1 MHVSRPY
8 RVGIIAALALL
19 CMAPNPA
26 AARTSEKSPKTPEI
40 AGDIAAVALPAAGLI
55 VSLAV
60 GDRQGVKQLALA
72 CAADLAVGYGLK
84 YAIGKSRPAGHE
96 GPAFPSIHSAVAF
109 PGESYIQRR
118 SGLRAGRLC
127 RLEPHRSRRAKTR
140 HLGRARRSGFGSGL
154 RLPVYEALPQTENI
168 VRRRS
173 DRFGRRMRRSP
184 RRPRVLNHPSANG
197 QIEHVR
203 RAAQCQRSSIEP
215 FQKRI
220 SRPGERLRTAVH
232 ETDRARAS
240 RKKTFR
246 IPLCCDT
253 RPINGPHATKNAT
266 PSGRKVRKSS
276 IRAA

>member
-109 PGESYIQRR
+109 AGASYIQRR
-118 SGLRAGRLC
+118 YGWKFGAPAYALAVYVGWSRIGAGARKHDISSDLRTRPTGRLAC
-127 RLEPHRSRRAKTR
+127 RTKANAAMSVIQKIVHPRGLIAK
-140 HLGRARRSGFGSGL
+140 
-154 RLPVYEALPQTENI
+154 
-168 VRRRS
+168 
-173 DRFGRRMRRSP
+173 
-184 RRPRVLNHPSANG
+184 
-197 QIEHVR
+197 
-203 RAAQCQRSSIEP
+203 
-215 FQKRI
+215 
-220 SRPGERLRTAVH
+220 
-232 ETDRARAS
+232 
-240 RKKTFR
+240 
-246 IPLCCDT
+246 
-253 RPINGPHATKNAT
+253 PI
-266 PSGRKVRKSS
+266 RQ
-276 IRAA
+276 

>member
-1 MHVSRPY
+1 MYVSRPY

-26 AARTSEKSPKTPEI
+26 AARTSEKSPKAPEI

-60 GDRQGVKQLALA
+60 GDRQGVKQLALGVRRRSGRRLRVEIR
-72 CAADLAVGYGLK
+72 DRQ
-84 YAIGKSRPAGHE
+84 IPAGRTRRA
-96 GPAFPSIHSAVAF
+96 GLPVHSL
-109 PGESYIQRR
+109 GGRLRR
-118 SGLRAGRLC
+118 SIVHPTTLRLEIRSPGLRAGRLC

-184 RRPRVLNHPSANG
+184 RRPRVLSHPSANG
-197 QIEHVR
+197 QIGHVR

-215 FQKRI
+215 CPKRT
-220 SRPGERLRTAVH
+220 SP
-232 ETDRARAS
+232 
-240 RKKTFR
+240 F
-246 IPLCCDT
+246 P
-253 RPINGPHATKNAT
+253 P
-266 PSGRKVRKSS
+266 S
-276 IRAA
+276 IREHRSEETGGHGRQGINRM

>member
-1 MHVSRPY
+1 MYVSRPY

-26 AARTSEKSPKTPEI
+26 AARTSEKSPKAPEI

-96 GPAFPSIHSAVAF
+96 GPALPVHSL
-109 PGESYIQRR
+109 GGRLRR
-118 SGLRAGRLC
+118 SIVHPTTLRLEIRSPGLRAGRLC

-184 RRPRVLNHPSANG
+184 RRPRVLSHPSANG
-197 QIEHVR
+197 QIGHVR

-215 FQKRI
+215 CPKRT
-220 SRPGERLRTAVH
+220 SP
-232 ETDRARAS
+232 
-240 RKKTFR
+240 F
-246 IPLCCDT
+246 P
-253 RPINGPHATKNAT
+253 P
-266 PSGRKVRKSS
+266 S
-276 IRAA
+276 IREHRSEETGGHGRQGINRM

>member
-109 PGESYIQRR
+109 AGASYIQRR
-118 SGLRAGRLC
+118 YGWEFGAPAYIGAGARKHDIWDVLAGAALGAGC
-127 RLEPHRSRRAKTR
+127 GYLFTKPYRKRRTSLAVV
-140 HLGRARRSGFGSGL
+140 
-154 RLPVYEALPQTENI
+154 PVGPVGEC
-168 VRRRS
+168 V
-173 DRFGRRMRRSP
+173 G
-184 RRPRVLNHPSANG
+184 V
-197 QIEHVR
+197 
-203 RAAQCQRSSIEP
+203 RAALV
-215 FQKRI
+215 F
-220 SRPGERLRTAVH
+220 
-232 ETDRARAS
+232 
-240 RKKTFR
+240 
-246 IPLCCDT
+246 
-253 RPINGPHATKNAT
+253 
-266 PSGRKVRKSS
+266 
-276 IRAA
+276 

>member
-109 PGESYIQRR
+109 AGASYIQRR
-118 SGLRAGRLC
+118 YGW
-127 RLEPHRSRRAKTR
+127 K
-140 HLGRARRSGFGSGL
+140 FGA
-154 RLPVYEALPQTENI
+154 PA
-168 VRRRS
+168 
-173 DRFGRRMRRSP
+173 
-184 RRPRVLNHPSANG
+184 
-197 QIEHVR
+197 
-203 RAAQCQRSSIEP
+203 
-215 FQKRI
+215 
-220 SRPGERLRTAVH
+220 
-232 ETDRARAS
+232 
-240 RKKTFR
+240 
-246 IPLCCDT
+246 
-253 RPINGPHATKNAT
+253 
-266 PSGRKVRKSS
+266 
-276 IRAA
+276 

>member
-109 PGESYIQRR
+109 AGASYIQRR
-118 SGLRAGRLC
+118 YGWKFGAPAYALAVYVGWSRIGAGARKHDIWDVLAGAALGAGCGYLFTKPYRKRRTSFRSARSANASESAPPSCSESSKRKRANR
-127 RLEPHRSRRAKTR
+127 T
-140 HLGRARRSGFGSGL
+140 
-154 RLPVYEALPQTENI
+154 
-168 VRRRS
+168 
-173 DRFGRRMRRSP
+173 RSP
-184 RRPRVLNHPSANG
+184 GGTVPASFYRVFPKKDKPSW
-197 QIEHVR
+197 
-203 RAAQCQRSSIEP
+203 
-215 FQKRI
+215 
-220 SRPGERLRTAVH
+220 RTP
-232 ETDRARAS
+232 ENS
-240 RKKTFR
+240 
-246 IPLCCDT
+246 
-253 RPINGPHATKNAT
+253 GP
-266 PSGRKVRKSS
+266 
-276 IRAA
+276 

>member
-1 MHVSRPY
+1 
-8 RVGIIAALALL
+8 
-19 CMAPNPA
+19 MAGFPVHSLGGRLRRRIVHPTTL
-26 AARTSEKSPKTPEI
+26 RLEI
-40 AGDIAAVALPAAGLI
+40 R
-55 VSLAV
+55 S
-60 GDRQGVKQLALA
+60 
-72 CAADLAVGYGLK
+72 
-84 YAIGKSRPAGHE
+84 
-96 GPAFPSIHSAVAF
+96 
-109 PGESYIQRR
+109 

>member
-109 PGESYIQRR
+109 
-118 SGLRAGRLC
+118 AGA
-127 RLEPHRSRRAKTR
+127 P
-140 HLGRARRSGFGSGL
+140 
-154 RLPVYEALPQTENI
+154 N
-168 VRRRS
+168 
-173 DRFGRRMRRSP
+173 
-184 RRPRVLNHPSANG
+184 
-197 QIEHVR
+197 
-203 RAAQCQRSSIEP
+203 
-215 FQKRI
+215 FQ
-220 SRPGERLRTAVH
+220 P
-232 ETDRARAS
+232 
-240 RKKTFR
+240 
-246 IPLCCDT
+246 
-253 RPINGPHATKNAT
+253 
-266 PSGRKVRKSS
+266 
-276 IRAA
+276 

>member
-1 MHVSRPY
+1 MYVSRPY

-109 PGESYIQRR
+109 AGASYIQRR
-118 SGLRAGRLC
+118 YGWKFGAPAYALAVYVGWSRIGAGARKHDIWDVLAGAALGAGC
-127 RLEPHRSRRAKTR
+127 GYLFTKPYRKRRTSFAVVPI
-140 HLGRARRSGFGSGL
+140 GSVGEC
-154 RLPVYEALPQTENI
+154 VG
-168 VRRRS
+168 V
-173 DRFGRRMRRSP
+173 
-184 RRPRVLNHPSANG
+184 
-197 QIEHVR
+197 
-203 RAAQCQRSSIEP
+203 RAALV
-215 FQKRI
+215 F
-220 SRPGERLRTAVH
+220 
-232 ETDRARAS
+232 
-240 RKKTFR
+240 
-246 IPLCCDT
+246 
-253 RPINGPHATKNAT
+253 
-266 PSGRKVRKSS
+266 
-276 IRAA
+276 

>member
-109 PGESYIQRR
+109 AGASYIQRR
-118 SGLRAGRLC
+118 YGWKFELRPTRWPSMSAGAASEPARENTTFGTCSPERLWERAAVTC
-127 RLEPHRSRRAKTR
+127 LRSPTANGEHRSPSFRSVRSANASESAPPSCSESSKRKRANRT
-140 HLGRARRSGFGSGL
+140 
-154 RLPVYEALPQTENI
+154 
-168 VRRRS
+168 
-173 DRFGRRMRRSP
+173 RSP
-184 RRPRVLNHPSANG
+184 GGTVPAFFYRAFPKTDKPSW
-197 QIEHVR
+197 
-203 RAAQCQRSSIEP
+203 
-215 FQKRI
+215 
-220 SRPGERLRTAVH
+220 RTP
-232 ETDRARAS
+232 ENS
-240 RKKTFR
+240 
-246 IPLCCDT
+246 
-253 RPINGPHATKNAT
+253 GP
-266 PSGRKVRKSS
+266 
-276 IRAA
+276 

>member
-96 GPAFPSIHSAVAF
+96 GPAFPGGTVPAFFYRALSETDKPFRRASESISPKKRAATGGRASTGCRF
-109 PGESYIQRR
+109 RLS
-118 SGLRAGRLC
+118 SDLRTRPTGRLAC
-127 RLEPHRSRRAKTR
+127 RTKANAAMSVIQKIVHPRGLIAK
-140 HLGRARRSGFGSGL
+140 
-154 RLPVYEALPQTENI
+154 
-168 VRRRS
+168 
-173 DRFGRRMRRSP
+173 
-184 RRPRVLNHPSANG
+184 
-197 QIEHVR
+197 
-203 RAAQCQRSSIEP
+203 
-215 FQKRI
+215 
-220 SRPGERLRTAVH
+220 
-232 ETDRARAS
+232 
-240 RKKTFR
+240 
-246 IPLCCDT
+246 
-253 RPINGPHATKNAT
+253 PI
-266 PSGRKVRKSS
+266 RQ
-276 IRAA
+276 